1 VHGYVTKALIF
12 INVVLLIASVASAGG
27 GGIFGGGMGG
37 LLGGRTPLLEWGSV
51 WGVASLTDGR
61 VILGQVRVGVADG
74 EYYRLVTSMF
84 LHYGLL
90 HLALNMWA
98 LWVLGRELEA
108 RFGPGRFL
116 ALYLLSGLGGS
127 VAAYLFVPEA
137 QAAGASGAIYGLF
150 AALFVVF
157 RRLNRDTSAIITVLV
172 INLIFSF
179 SVSSISLEAHL
190 GGLITGALVGV
201 ALAYAPRALRT
212 QVLVAVVAA
221 TVLVLGA
228 LVAIKTAALATLPP
242 APPGL

>member
-1 VHGYVTKALIF
+1 MPVLDLTE
-12 INVVLLIASVASAGG
+12 VVLLARTHDS
-27 GGIFGGGMGG
+27 
-37 LLGGRTPLLEWGSV
+37 LG
-51 WGVASLTDGR
+51 
-61 VILGQVRVGVADG
+61 
-74 EYYRLVTSMF
+74 
-84 LHYGLL
+84 
-90 HLALNMWA
+90 
-98 LWVLGRELEA
+98 
-108 RFGPGRFL
+108 
-116 ALYLLSGLGGS
+116 
-127 VAAYLFVPEA
+127 
-137 QAAGASGAIYGLF
+137 F